1 MSERKPTDLDM
12 PSEAQDTKATLAH
25 LASTGAHAEDTAR
38 MALTMWSAMDTALS
52 PIIGQ
57 RGFAALYK
65 RSLQLTRT
73 QFSWLASIQEG
84 VAQVADFAP
93 LNAALAEQTGPTA
106 VAASVAL
113 LETFY
118 DLLTNLIGRSLTDR
132 LLISVWEKP
141 TSGHPAQDTS
151 P

>member
-1 MSERKPTDLDM
+1 MSERNVTGLNL
-12 PSEAQDTKATLAH
+12 PSEAQGAKAILAH
-25 LASTGAHAEDTAR
+25 LASNGANAEDTANV
-38 MALTMWSAMDTALS
+38 AASTWSAMDAALT

-65 RSLQLTRT
+65 RSLQLTHA
-73 QFSWLASIQEG
+73 QFPWLASLQESASP
-84 VAQVADFAP
+84 VPDFSPLRATLADQA
-93 LNAALAEQTGPTA
+93 GPTS

-118 DLLTNLIGRSLTDR
+118 DLLTHLIGRSLTDR
-132 LLISVWEKP
+132 LLRSVWDTP

>member
-1 MSERKPTDLDM
+1 MPERKPTDIDM
-12 PSEAQDTKATLAH
+12 PSKAQGAKAVLAH

-38 MALTMWSAMDTALS
+38 MAVSMWSAMDTALS

-65 RSLQLTRT
+65 RSLQLTRA

-84 VAQVADFAP
+84 VAQVADFTP
-93 LNAALAEQTGPTA
+93 LSTALAEQTGPTA

-118 DLLTNLIGRSLTDR
+118 DLLSNLIGRSLTDR
-132 LLISVWEKP
+132 LLISVWEEP
-141 TSGHPAQDTS
+141 SSGHPAQETS